1 MKKNIISFVLLLLTT
16 MVYAQRQEKSWSIQA
31 RAGLFVKDF
40 NSFPNYANVGLWKR
54 FKGGYFVEANYVY
67 NDFKLDY
74 EEIPYKFQ
82 GASLAGGWSL
92 ESLRGVFLNF
102 RGGAFLGNEKV
113 NELNSI
119 SQKTGA
125 KLPYDNTKPVNV
137 YGFLVGG
144 EVEVKLYRNFSFLF
158 GIEEYWY
165 KSSKYADWN
174 FGLSSGLKCYL

>member
-1 MKKNIISFVLLLLTT
+1 MSNLKKLQSKQLDEFFEAILMLKTKDDC
-16 MVYAQRQEKSWSIQA
+16 YAFFED
-31 RAGLFVKDF
+31 VCT
-40 NSFPNYANVGLWKR
+40 
-54 FKGGYFVEANYVY
+54 
-67 NDFKLDY
+67 
-74 EEIPYKFQ
+74 
-82 GASLAGGWSL
+82 
-92 ESLRGVFLNF
+92 LR
-102 RGGAFLGNEKV
+102 
-113 NELNSI
+113 ELNSI

-125 KLPYDNTKPVNV
+125 KLPYDNTKPVSI